1 MNKSISDAQAALKD
15 RRIIER
21 PDGFYWED
29 LASGEE
35 AGPFA
40 SRVDAAADMEY
51 LADSH
56 FEPGE
61 SVSEAAS
68 EVGIAD
74 WVDQDTGE
82 LAEESVPHIE
92 DR

>member
-1 MNKSISDAQAALKD
+1 MV
-15 RRIIER
+15 
-21 PDGFYWED
+21 
-29 LASGEE
+29 E
-35 AGPFA
+35 AG
-40 SRVDAAADMEY
+40 ADMEFQ
-51 LADSH
+51 ADSP

-61 SVSEAAS
+61 TLAEAAS

-92 DR
+92 EH

>member
-1 MNKSISDAQAALKD
+1 MNKSIPAAQAGLKG

-29 LASGEE
+29 MSSGEE
-35 AGPFA
+35 AGPFTSTA
-40 SRVDAAADMEY
+40 DAEADMEY
-51 LADSH
+51 QADSA

-61 SVSEAAS
+61 TLAEAAS

-92 DR
+92 DH

>member
-1 MNKSISDAQAALKD
+1 MNKSISDPQAALRG

-29 LASGEE
+29 LATGEE

-40 SRVDAAADMEY
+40 SMVEAGADIEY
-51 LADSH
+51 QADSP

-61 SVSEAAS
+61 TLAEAAS

-74 WVDQDTGE
+74 WVDLDTGE

-92 DR
+92 EH

>member
-1 MNKSISDAQAALKD
+1 MNRSIPDAQANLKG

-29 LASGEE
+29 RVTGEE
-35 AGPFA
+35 SGPFA
-40 SRVDAAADMEY
+40 SMADATADMEY
-51 LADSH
+51 QADSG

-61 SVSEAAS
+61 TLAEAAS

-92 DR
+92 DH